1 VDNLIL
7 GIAKTNIFDSLIET
21 NTNAYADR
29 IEQTLKKIH
38 LGAYRNINAEN
49 LSYGQRKLLELG
61 RAIIQDADIYLLDEP
76 FTGLFP
82 AMIEQV
88 MNLILEL
95 KHADKT
101 IVIIEHNM
109 GLIKQLSDYTIV
121 LNHGKLLASDTT
133 NKVLADKNVQ
143 QAYLGV

>member
-1 VDNLIL
+1 
-7 GIAKTNIFDSLIET
+7 
-21 NTNAYADR
+21 
-29 IEQTLKKIH
+29 
-38 LGAYRNINAEN
+38 
-49 LSYGQRKLLELG
+49 
-61 RAIIQDADIYLLDEP
+61 
-76 FTGLFP
+76 
-82 AMIEQV
+82 MIEQV